1 MMLFIRLAFV
11 IVAAVTLEAQA
22 PSAPPAPSAP
32 APAGAFRF
40 ERPVQ
45 PAGPGPN
52 RLTPDV
58 PLLVGAAP
66 IPQSLLVRTERR
78 VRLMGGLSDVRL
90 FDQSGREVPYLLVPP
105 PPSQPIWT
113 QGSVLPLAI
122 IDRTDGPKTSGFEG
136 DLGAVI
142 PIDRFEVTGIPAP
155 FLKRAVVEGSGDRE
169 HWTMLVAEGTLFDL
183 PREQLRKLEFEFRAG
198 EYRYVRVTWDD
209 TNSGHVPLPTRVA
222 ARRVPNQA
230 PQITLLTT
238 QLVVERR
245 PSEPRRSR
253 FRVQLPGA
261 HLPIAQLQL
270 DVDNA
275 YLMRQATVFEA
286 RFDGRQL
293 QPVPIGSALLKR
305 VTKDSLRAD
314 ELSIPINAPQT
325 GELELVVDDADN
337 PPLVLKSLTAV
348 FAELP
353 TIYFES
359 DSSPLIA
366 RYGDASVSAPRYDLE
381 AARPTIVVDAVASAT
396 WGTPTANTTGAA
408 AAAPP
413 MPSTGTTLDQAV
425 FEYARPIPSSATGL
439 TSLALDTAVLAHGKG
454 AGGQFSD
461 VRVLDAS
468 GRQIPYVM
476 ERREEPLTLPLTMQR
491 LTEAPEGVSS
501 SARGNQS
508 WYTIQLPYEKLPP
521 GHFVIE
527 TNARVFQRSVSVMT
541 RAPAADP
548 LRRGP
553 ALVSITSAAWV
564 AAKPDVAPP
573 ALSLEIGSLA
583 TRELYLAV
591 NEGDNTPLPIER
603 VSMLLPAYRVRFFRP
618 EGAALTLVYGRND
631 LSAPQYDLAL
641 LAPQVLSA
649 AATEVAAEP
658 EGGAPQPSSQQVPL
672 VSPLVFWAAL
682 GVALAVLL
690 GIIVRLLRSQ
700 PVTM

>member
-1 MMLFIRLAFV
+1 MKVFLRLTLV
-11 IVAAVTLEAQA
+11 IGAVAALSAQGTT
-22 PSAPPAPSAP
+22 PQ
-32 APAGAFRF
+32 FRF

-45 PAGPGPN
+45 PAGAGAN
-52 RLTPDV
+52 RLAPDV

-78 VRLMGGLSDVRL
+78 VRAVGGLSDLRL

-105 PPSQPIWT
+105 PPSQPVWT

-122 IDRTDGPKTSGFEG
+122 SDGTDAPKTSGFEG
-136 DLGAVI
+136 DLGAVM

-169 HWTMLVAEGTLFDL
+169 RWTMLVAEGTLFDL
-183 PREQLRKLEFEFRAG
+183 PNEKLRKLEFEFRAG

-209 TNSGHVPLPTRVA
+209 TNSGRVPLPTRVA
-222 ARRVPNQA
+222 ARRVSNQA
-230 PQITLLTT
+230 PQTTPLTT
-238 QLVVERR
+238 PLVVERR

-261 HLPIAQLQL
+261 HLPIAHLQL
-270 DVDNA
+270 DGDGA

-314 ELSIPINAPQT
+314 ELTIPINAPQT

-337 PPLVLKSLTAV
+337 PPLVLKGLTAV

-359 DSSPLIA
+359 DGSALVA
-366 RYGDASVSAPRYDLE
+366 RYGDAKLAAPVYDLE
-381 AARPTIVVDAVASAT
+381 AARPTIVVDSVADAT
-396 WGTPTANTTGAA
+396 WGTPTASTTVAA

-413 MPSTGTTLDQAV
+413 MPSTGTTLDKAV

-439 TSLALDTAVLAHGKG
+439 TSLALDAAVLAHSKG

-461 VRVLDAS
+461 LRVLDAS

-476 ERREEPLTLPLTMQR
+476 ERRQEPLTLPLTIER
-491 LTEAPEGVSS
+491 LTEAPEGASS
-501 SARGNQS
+501 SSRGNQS
-508 WYTIQLPYEKLPP
+508 WYTIRLPYERLPP
-521 GHFVIE
+521 GSIVIE

-541 RAPAADP
+541 RAQADP
-548 LRRGP
+548 RQRGP
-553 ALVSITSAAWV
+553 ALAPITSAAWV
-564 AAKPDVAPP
+564 EAKPDVAPQP
-573 ALSLEIGSLA
+573 LSLDLGSLA
-583 TRELYLAV
+583 TREIFLAV

-603 VSMLLPAYRVRFFRP
+603 VSLVLPAYRVRFFRP
-618 EGAALTLVYGRND
+618 EGGELTLVYGRKD
-631 LSAPQYDLAL
+631 LNAPQYDLAL

-658 EGGAPQPSSQQVPL
+658 EAGAPQPTSQEVPL

-682 GVALAVLL
+682 GIALAVLL
-690 GIIVRLLRSQ
+690 GIIVRLLRAQ
-700 PVTM
+700 PATM